1 MFGREFP
8 MQDLLMLWDAIF
20 ADSIG
25 FDLVDYIFAA
35 MMLYI
40 RELCEYTIKKKY
52 QSKKNQGQNKGV

>member
-1 MFGREFP
+1 